1 MRLNNGF
8 ESVNSFTCPSQ
19 ETPAGVSLEPGA
31 VADTPSRSEALFE
44 NRVTIF
50 VGHFGSGKTEIAL
63 NGALD
68 LAAAGH
74 LVTLADIDVVKPYF
88 RSRAARA
95 ILDDAGIRLLAPT
108 GDNTHSDL
116 PIIVPEIR
124 SALKDPGCR
133 LVMDAG
139 GDDNGAKVLGSLAD
153 VVPAAET
160 SCLAVLNFRRPSTP
174 DPAGAVAMV
183 RDIEGAARIR
193 VTGLVSNTHLMGETT
208 PEVVLDG
215 YRLAKETSRLLSLPL
230 AAVTVLDGMV
240 DDIRGETIECP
251 VVVLL
256 RIVLPP
262 FEQQPRTRASGPLF
276 VVN

>member
-1 MRLNNGF
+1 M
-8 ESVNSFTCPSQ
+8 PSQ
-19 ETPAGVSLEPGA
+19 ETPAEVSLEPDVG
-31 VADTPSRSEALFE
+31 VGPPSRSEGLFE
-44 NRVTIF
+44 KRVTIF

-116 PIIVPEIR
+116 PIIVPQIR
-124 SALKDPGCR
+124 SALKDPACR

-153 VVPAAET
+153 VVPPADT

-183 RDIEGAARIR
+183 CDIESAARIG

-208 PEVVLDG
+208 PSIVLEG
-215 YRLAKETSRLLSLPL
+215 HRMAVETSLRLGIPL
-230 AAVTVLDGMV
+230 VAVTVLGEMA
-240 DDIRGETIECP
+240 DDLRGEALDCP
-251 VVVLL
+251 LVVLQ